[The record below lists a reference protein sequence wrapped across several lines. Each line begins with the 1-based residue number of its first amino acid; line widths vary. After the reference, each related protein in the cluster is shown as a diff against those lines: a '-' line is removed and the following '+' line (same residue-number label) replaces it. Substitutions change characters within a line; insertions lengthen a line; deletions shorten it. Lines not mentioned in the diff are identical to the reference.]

1 MNYTKSPSVYTSELN
16 SENGISSPIQ
26 RSMLPPFISLSNLC
40 STVYLPEKISA
51 SEIKNTSVFL
61 LTMVTSQSNL
71 FQIELILRWKKIKLF
86 NIFRQALLK
95 KFDGFTIGCWDK
107 VYVSFKLSDSSVTS
121 NSTSTKLYSDSLIC
135 PL

>member
-1 MNYTKSPSVYTSELN
+1 
-16 SENGISSPIQ
+16 
-26 RSMLPPFISLSNLC
+26 MLPPFISLSNLY

-51 SEIKNTSVFL
+51 SAIKNTSVFL

-86 NIFRQALLK
+86 NIFRQTLLK
-95 KFDGFTIGCWDK
+95 KFDRFTIGCWDK
-107 VYVSFKLSDSSVTS
+107 VYVSFKLSDSSETS
-121 NSTSTKLYSDSLIC
+121 NSTSIKLYSDSLIC